1 MNKRGPVIAILGM
14 FLIGISLLIAIS
26 SMPSDVVGFS
36 DISIPSLFE
45 EMFDEISN
53 EIQIMPGDS
62 AYLSYSTASSN
73 VSLLWGIQMISYES
87 GDKISIK
94 ISNIF
99 GDDYG
104 EFVQDESILF
114 EVLEVA
120 QLDMLNFEIQNIG
133 NEDVFVVMMFSEN
146 PENSDILSNPDSP
159 VMNMVLPLVVS
170 GFLLI
175 LGSII
180 SIIGVIIILVDWK
193 NNQNNKQNY

>member
-26 SMPSDVVGFS
+26 SMPPDVVEPS

-114 EVLEVA
+114 EVLAVA

>member
-1 MNKRGPVIAILGM
+1 MNKRGSVIAILGM

-26 SMPSDVVGFS
+26 SVPSDVVGPS
-36 DISIPSLFE
+36 DISILSLFE

-73 VSLLWGIQMISYES
+73 VSLLWGIQIISYES

-114 EVLEVA
+114 EVLEVT

-159 VMNMVLPLVVS
+159 VMSMVLPLVVS